1 MQSLSLKS
9 RTVLNTIVDAAQQIG
24 KADFDV
30 NVAADTEGDL
40 GILANAF
47 NNMAANLKRRF
58 AEQSLLYRE
67 ERQKVYQMA
76 VLREAVSTIVSD
88 LAIEPLMERLA
99 SHAASLVG
107 AGLSAL
113 ALFHPETDA
122 IQYFKTN
129 AHLDGLSIKDLSAEK
144 GLLSVVLQDGVSIR
158 LENASDDPSFEGMSS
173 GRQFIGSLLGV
184 PLILKN
190 KVIGGLFAA
199 NKQGEKTF
207 TQEDEDILLMLA
219 LQSAAAI
226 ENARLYANTVK
237 LATTDSLTGLT
248 NRRVFMEELTKE
260 AARSS
265 RYHRNFSLL
274 MVDID
279 HFKWVNDT
287 HGHQSG
293 DAVLRS
299 MGGILK
305 DQLRVVDLVARYGG
319 EEFAILLP
327 ETDASGVKLVGD
339 RLRRAIAQTPFLLP
353 DGKEIELTVS
363 IGIASF
369 PLCARIPSELIK
381 RADQA
386 LYVSKE
392 AGRNQVHLYSDV
404 LKAQFETNPMEIAA
418 MLNSDLNNMNVIITA
433 LNLKTSCFHSHS
445 EKVKNYAALMAHAL
459 YLNDGDKEALRLA
472 SLLHDIGIVT
482 IPEIILNKPGALTP
496 EEWLVVKQHPITGA
510 EIIENVSALQHLS
523 PIIRSHH
530 ERYDGSGYP
539 EGLKGNE
546 IPHLSRIIAVA
557 NTFTAMTSDLL
568 WRKAISKE
576 EALNRLKGL
585 AGSQLDPEIVEAF
598 FRISS
603 RL

>member
-9 RTVLNTIVDAAQQIG
+9 RPLLNAIVDAAQQIG
-24 KADFDV
+24 RSDFDV
-30 NVAADTEGDL
+30 NLQADAEDDL
-40 GILANAF
+40 SILANAF

-99 SHAASLVG
+99 SHAASLVS

-113 ALFHPETDA
+113 ALLHPETGA

-129 AHLDGLSIKDLSAEK
+129 IPLDDLSIKGLPAGK

-173 GRQFIGSLLGV
+173 GRPFIGSLLGV

-260 AARSS
+260 TARSS

-327 ETDASGVKLVGD
+327 ETDTSGVKLVGD

-353 DGKEIELTVS
+353 DGKEIGLTVS

-404 LKAQFETNPMEIAA
+404 LKAQP
-418 MLNSDLNNMNVIITA
+418 
-433 LNLKTSCFHSHS
+433 
-445 EKVKNYAALMAHAL
+445 
-459 YLNDGDKEALRLA
+459 
-472 SLLHDIGIVT
+472 
-482 IPEIILNKPGALTP
+482 
-496 EEWLVVKQHPITGA
+496 
-510 EIIENVSALQHLS
+510 
-523 PIIRSHH
+523 
-530 ERYDGSGYP
+530 
-539 EGLKGNE
+539 
-546 IPHLSRIIAVA
+546 
-557 NTFTAMTSDLL
+557 
-568 WRKAISKE
+568 
-576 EALNRLKGL
+576 
-585 AGSQLDPEIVEAF
+585 
-598 FRISS
+598 
-603 RL
+603 

>member
-9 RTVLNTIVDAAQQIG
+9 RPLLNAIVDAARQIG
-24 KADFDV
+24 RADFDV

-47 NNMAANLKRRF
+47 NNMAANLKSRF

-67 ERQKVYQMA
+67 ERQKVSQMA
-76 VLREAVSTIVSD
+76 VLHEAVATITSD
-88 LAIEPLMERLA
+88 MAIEPLMERLA
-99 SHAASLVG
+99 SHAASLVN

-113 ALFHPETDA
+113 MILNPETGK

-129 AHLDGLSIKDLSAEK
+129 TPLDNLSVKEPPEGK

-158 LENASDDPSFEGMSS
+158 LENILEDPHLRRLPAGHPFT
-173 GRQFIGSLLGV
+173 GSLLGV

-237 LATTDSLTGLT
+237 FATTDSLTGLT

-260 AARSS
+260 TARSS
-265 RYHRNFSLL
+265 RYHRSFSLL

-299 MGGILK
+299 MGDILK
-305 DQLRVVDLVARYGG
+305 EQLRIVDLVARYGG

-327 ETDASGVKLVGD
+327 ETDASGGKLVGD
-339 RLRRAIAQTPFLLP
+339 RLRGAIAQTPFLLP
-353 DGKEIELTVS
+353 DGKEIGLTVS

-369 PLCARIPSELIK
+369 PLCARIPSDLIK

-386 LYVSKE
+386 MYVSKDV
-392 AGRNQVHLYSDV
+392 GRNQVHLYSDV

-418 MLNSDLNNMNVIITA
+418 MLNSDLNNINVIITA

-482 IPEIILNKPGALTP
+482 IPEDILNKPGALTP

-523 PIIRSHH
+523 AIIRSHH

-576 EALNRLKGL
+576 EALNMIKGL
-585 AGSQLDPEIVEAF
+585 ADSQFDPEIVEAF
-598 FRISS
+598 CRISS